1 MPHRTY
7 VGPHD
12 EVEIAATGQV
22 VRRGQSV
29 EVDAEFAET
38 LDAQPEN
45 WAKPNTKAAKDAPS
59 PRVVPAEPD
68 PATHDGQPIIEE
80 SA

>member
-12 EVEIAATGQV
+12 EVEIPATGQV
-22 VRRGQSV
+22 VRRGKSV
-29 EVDAEFAET
+29 EVDAEFAEA
-38 LDAQPEN
+38 LDAQPSN

-59 PRVVPAEPD
+59 PRAVPAEPD
-68 PATHDGQPIIEE
+68 SVTYDGQPISEE
-80 SA
+80 SV